1 MGVSFL
7 GVPAAAYPVAYGD
20 LRFDFVAPGR
30 EPLMWCLIAFC
41 LTFFVTRSITRYIRA
56 TAGRPGPRKW
66 WQPHNISV
74 SSKAGTQSG
83 GGGGLHIHHAGFGVI
98 LVLMSGVA
106 MVTLATDGTDSQ
118 FTAAAIF
125 FGIGAALVLD
135 EFALILHLQDVY
147 WSQDGRTSVDA
158 VFAAV
163 AVAGLL
169 VLGFNPLSFFDIGI
183 WRDNDSDIARI
194 SVIAL
199 AVLTLALAVVVLLK
213 GKMWTGLLGMF
224 TTPLLFVGAIR
235 LSRPHAPWARWH
247 YTGRATQNASLD
259 GAGALSASALRPGES
274 VAAARHRRRTALSRR
289 QRGRCRTRPP
299 RCTPHLPRVSRR
311 LMRSRPRPAGSGAMR
326 YFYDTEF
333 IDNGRIID
341 LISIGVVADD
351 GREFY
356 AVSTEFDP
364 ESAGRWVRTH
374 VLPKLPSPSSQLW
387 RSRRAD
393 PGGPGGLLRYRR

>member
-41 LTFFVTRSITRYIRA
+41 LTFLVTRSITRYIRA

-83 GGGGLHIHHAGFGVI
+83 GGGGLHIHHAVVGVI
-98 LVLMSGVA
+98 QVLISGVA
-106 MVTLATDGTDSQ
+106 MVSMATDGTNSQ

-125 FGIGAALVLD
+125 FGIGSALVLD

-169 VLGFNPLSFFDIGI
+169 VLGFNPLSFFDIGV

-224 TTPLLFVGAIR
+224 ATPLLFVGAIR

-247 YTGRATQNASLD
+247 YQDEPYKMHRSMERERYLRRPFVQVNLWLQHVIAGEPRFPSDSEVNAELDRQVRAAP
-259 GAGALSASALRPGES
+259 APGQPS
-274 VAAARHRRRTALSRR
+274 TDA
-289 QRGRCRTRPP
+289 
-299 RCTPHLPRVSRR
+299 
-311 LMRSRPRPAGSGAMR
+311 
-326 YFYDTEF
+326 
-333 IDNGRIID
+333 
-341 LISIGVVADD
+341 VVAK
-351 GREFY
+351 
-356 AVSTEFDP
+356 
-364 ESAGRWVRTH
+364 AG
-374 VLPKLPSPSSQLW
+374 
-387 RSRRAD
+387 
-393 PGGPGGLLRYRR
+393 G